1 MELPNYNP
9 TYKRLTKSPAPPSRL
24 RLRGETETPNQAS
37 SPTPA
42 PDHSSPPPT
51 PTFPEPL
58 TPIIYPTA
66 LREGTRQDN
75 KYVAVS
81 PSGSSCRTSRILTIG
96 LCTPVTCYLGI
107 WQSGVLGTRE
117 YQQKPQPQISPCS
130 GSSPVNE
137 TAPTEEDLGPE
148 RCPEL
153 QDPRP

>member
-24 RLRGETETPNQAS
+24 RLRVRQKPQTKPQAQHQ
-37 SPTPA
+37 PQTTA
-42 PDHSSPPPT
+42 PPPPT

-117 YQQKPQPQISPCS
+117 YQQKPQPQISP
-130 GSSPVNE
+130 
-137 TAPTEEDLGPE
+137 AQAAAL
-148 RCPEL
+148 
-153 QDPRP
+153 